1 MGFSEAIKSV
11 FSQYAT
17 FTGRASRSEYWYF
30 TLFNLIV
37 YIGSIIL
44 SAVIPLI
51 LMLYMVFSIAVII
64 PGIAVGVRRL
74 HDIGKSGWWY
84 LIVFIPLIG
93 MVILLIWFVM
103 SGTVGPNEYGE
114 DTLETEDNSSGPKI
128 V

>member
-44 SAVIPLI
+44 SVVIPLI